1 MNVGLAIDNKYID
14 YDNTHKVI
22 NDIHL
27 KSYNVILNTTLGIAM
42 DWYIRLR
49 TEMDH

>member
-27 KSYNVILNTTLGIAM
+27 KSYNVILNTTVTLGIAM
-42 DWYIRLR
+42 D
-49 TEMDH
+49 